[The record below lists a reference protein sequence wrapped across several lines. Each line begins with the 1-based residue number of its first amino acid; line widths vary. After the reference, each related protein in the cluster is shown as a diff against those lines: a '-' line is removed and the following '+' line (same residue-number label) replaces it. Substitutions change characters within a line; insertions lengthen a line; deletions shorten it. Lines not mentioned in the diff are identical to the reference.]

1 MKTFYL
7 NLFFLFIGSGIALA
21 QDTAVQATVIG
32 AVTDE
37 QKKPLDYATVALFN
51 QADSSLVK
59 SAITDAYG
67 KFQFLQIKPGNYYVK
82 SSLMGYSTSKSD
94 LFKIDAKNLHITLQ
108 DLRLNS
114 GSKDLSE
121 VKITSAKPLFERK
134 TDKLVMN
141 VENSSLMTGSNAL
154 EVLQKAPGVTVDQ
167 NDNISMQGKQGV
179 MIQIDGKQTYMS
191 NADVSNL
198 LRSMQSSQIESI
210 ELITNPSAKY
220 EASGNSGIINIK
232 TRKSKNGGT
241 NGSVS
246 GTLGYGQNLNENASL
261 NLNHRSE
268 KVNLFGNYNFGGTKR
283 NQDMTIDRIS
293 GQDGAAKTYFAQSST
308 DLRKNDSHNF
318 KAGMDIFL
326 NKNNTLGVLFSGYAN
341 TSDDLMD
348 NNTWI
353 GRSFSLLD
361 SAVLAKNVIHS
372 NYQNYAY
379 NLNYKSVLDTS
390 GQEITADLDYSR
402 YHSGDDANYVNR
414 FIYANGMELKPTSFL
429 RNQSPS
435 RINIKAVKID
445 YTLPLS
451 KTLKLETGIK
461 SSSVET
467 DNNFIAE
474 ELKGSDW
481 KNDPL
486 RSNQF
491 IYDENV
497 NAAYFNLRKQFKS
510 TSVQLGLRAE
520 QTNSKGNSITENKI
534 TKRSYLDFFPSVFV
548 NQTLTKD
555 QTIGVSYSRRIDRP
569 SYDALNPFIYYLD
582 QYTYNQGNPFLNPQ
596 YTHNFEANYTLK
608 RYSLSLNY
616 SVVKDVI
623 TEVLLPN
630 EEKKALFQTNANL
643 AKNIVYG
650 ANLNVPISIFK
661 WWQTNNNLNLFHLKF
676 STPDLAG
683 KPLNTSKSSFVIKSQ
698 HTFIINPDLNAEL
711 SARYESPLEY
721 GTLSIGER
729 HGIDIGMSKSLMDK
743 KINIKLALSD
753 VFNTQVTRL
762 GSTYPGLSYKLHQ
775 KNETRVARITF
786 SYKFGKNELKPARK
800 RATGVEEEKGR
811 MKN

>member
-1 MKTFYL
+1 MTF
-7 NLFFLFIGSGIALA
+7 A
-21 QDTAVQATVIG
+21 QDGAVQATVNG
-32 AVTDE
+32 MVTDE
-37 QKKPLDYATVALFN
+37 QKKPLDYATVVLFN

-59 SAITDAYG
+59 SVVTDASG
-67 KFQFLQIKPGNYYVK
+67 RFSFLQINPGNYYIK
-82 SSLMGYSTSKSD
+82 SSLMGYSTSKSPF
-94 LFKIDAKNLHITLQ
+94 FKIDAKSPNITLQ
-108 DLRLNS
+108 DLQLKS
-114 GSKDLSE
+114 GIKDLTE
-121 VKITSAKPLFERK
+121 VKITATKPLFERK

-141 VENSSLMTGSNAL
+141 VENSSLMTGSSAL

-191 NADVSNL
+191 NTDVSAL

-210 ELITNPSAKY
+210 ELITNPSSKY

-241 NGSVS
+241 NGTAS
-246 GTLGYGQNLNENASL
+246 GTLGYGKHLNENASL
-261 NLNHRSE
+261 NLNHRTE
-268 KVNLFGNYNFGGTKR
+268 KINLFGNYNFGASKR
-283 NQDMTIDRIS
+283 NSELSIDRIS
-293 GQDGAAKTYFAQSST
+293 GQDASKTYFSQSST
-308 DLRKNDSHNF
+308 GLRKNTSNNF

-326 NKNNTLGVLFSGYAN
+326 NKNNTLGFLFNGYAN
-341 TSDDLMD
+341 SSADLTD

-353 GRSFSLLD
+353 GPSFSTPD
-361 SAVLAKNVIHS
+361 SAILANNDIKS
-372 NYQNYAY
+372 KYRNYAY
-379 NLNYKSVLDTS
+379 NLNYKSVLDTA

-402 YHSGDDANYVNR
+402 YHSGDNSNYINR
-414 FIYANGMELKPTSFL
+414 FIYANGTELRPTGFL

-435 RINIKAVKID
+435 RINIKALKVD
-445 YTLPLS
+445 YTLPFS

-461 SSSVET
+461 SSSVKT

-474 ELKGSDW
+474 ELKGLEW
-481 KNDPL
+481 QNDKL

-497 NAAYFNLRKQFKS
+497 NAAYFNLSKQFKS

-534 TKRSYLDFFPSVFV
+534 TKRSYLDFFPSVFI

-569 SYDALNPFIYYLD
+569 SYDDLNPFIYYLD

-596 YTHNFEANYTLK
+596 YTHNFEANYTFK

-616 SVVKDVI
+616 SLVKDVI
-623 TEVLLPN
+623 MQVLLPN
-630 EEKKALFQTNANL
+630 EEKKALFQTNENL

-650 ANLNVPISIFK
+650 ANLNVPVNIFK
-661 WWQTNNNLNLFHLKF
+661 WWQTNNNLNVFHLEF
-676 STPDLAG
+676 SSPDLAG
-683 KPLNTSKSSFVIKSQ
+683 KALSTSKTSFTIKSQ
-698 HTFIINPDLNAEL
+698 HTFIINADLNAEL
-711 SARYESPLEY
+711 SARYESPLDY

-729 HGIDIGMSKSLMDK
+729 HGIDVGISKSLMDK
-743 KINIKLALSD
+743 KINIKLAVSD
-753 VFNTQVTRL
+753 VFNTQATRL
-762 GSTYPGLSYKLHQ
+762 GSTYPGLSYQLYQ
-775 KNETRVARITF
+775 KNESRIARITL
-786 SYKFGKNELKPARK
+786 SYKFGKNELKPAR
-800 RATGVEEEKGR
+800 RRTTGVEEEKGR
-811 MKN
+811 LKN

>member
-1 MKTFYL
+1 MKAFYL
-7 NLFFLFIGSGIALA
+7 NLFFLFIGLGIALA
-21 QDTAVQATVIG
+21 QDTEVQATVMG

-59 SAITDAYG
+59 SAITDASG

-82 SSLMGYSTSKSD
+82 SSLMGYSTSKSS
-94 LFKIDAKNLHITLQ
+94 LFKIDAKNVHITLQ

-121 VKITSAKPLFERK
+121 VKITATKPLFERK
-134 TDKLVMN
+134 PDKLIMN

-154 EVLQKAPGVTVDQ
+154 EVLQKAPGITVDQ

-179 MIQIDGKQTYMS
+179 TIQIDGKQTYMS

-241 NGSVS
+241 NGSLS

-293 GQDGAAKTYFAQSST
+293 GKEGAPKTYFAQSST
-308 DLRKNDSHNF
+308 DLRKNNSHNF

-353 GRSFSLLD
+353 GRSFSQPD

-414 FIYANGMELKPTSFL
+414 FIYADGAELKPASFL

-435 RINIKAVKID
+435 RINIKAVKVD
-445 YTLPLS
+445 YTLPLN

-497 NAAYFNLRKQFKS
+497 NAAYFNLSKQFKS

-520 QTNSKGNSITENKI
+520 QTQ
-534 TKRSYLDFFPSVFV
+534 F
-548 NQTLTKD
+548 
-555 QTIGVSYSRRIDRP
+555 
-569 SYDALNPFIYYLD
+569 
-582 QYTYNQGNPFLNPQ
+582 QG
-596 YTHNFEANYTLK
+596 E
-608 RYSLSLNY
+608 
-616 SVVKDVI
+616 
-623 TEVLLPN
+623 
-630 EEKKALFQTNANL
+630 
-643 AKNIVYG
+643 
-650 ANLNVPISIFK
+650 
-661 WWQTNNNLNLFHLKF
+661 FH
-676 STPDLAG
+676 
-683 KPLNTSKSSFVIKSQ
+683 
-698 HTFIINPDLNAEL
+698 
-711 SARYESPLEY
+711 Y
-721 GTLSIGER
+721 
-729 HGIDIGMSKSLMDK
+729 
-743 KINIKLALSD
+743 
-753 VFNTQVTRL
+753 
-762 GSTYPGLSYKLHQ
+762 
-775 KNETRVARITF
+775 
-786 SYKFGKNELKPARK
+786 RK
-800 RATGVEEEKGR
+800 
-811 MKN
+811 